1 MADGLVQKSVQKHTE
16 TTQRDLAKDTETCG
30 SRVATQRETD
40 AAFLNIVSLSLRG
53 PNRGMQVTL
62 YMQDVVQICVD
73 QAYIIIM
80 EKFTFCKFFVGNGYK
95 YS

>member
-1 MADGLVQKSVQKHTE
+1 MADGLVQKTVQKHTE
-16 TTQRDLAKDTETCG
+16 TTQQDLAKDTETYG

-40 AAFLNIVSLSLRG
+40 AAFLNIVYLSLRG

-80 EKFTFCKFFVGNGYK
+80 EKFTFCKFFVGNAYK